1 MDKLGLY
8 ITNLM
13 LIVNDGK
20 QTSFVRKLALDK
32 LKELS
37 KDLSDFIFNWIDE
50 IETLPESKN
59 KKTYEEF
66 WTCGICGDPTNEV
79 DYDYLSDTDHL
90 ECVLKSEQNSKQLT
104 LEL

>member
-13 LIVNDGK
+13 LIVNDRK
-20 QTSFVRKLALDK
+20 QTDIIRELALEK

-37 KDLSDFIFNWIDE
+37 KDLSDFIFNYIDE
-50 IETLPESKN
+50 IEELSSKWPMQFPNGYDEDEANERMNIIGQNGPTGVHYN
-59 KKTYEEF
+59 KNQTE
-66 WTCGICGDPTNEV
+66 
-79 DYDYLSDTDHL
+79 
-90 ECVLKSEQNSKQLT
+90 

>member
-13 LIVNDGK
+13 LIVNDRE
-20 QTSFVRKLALDK
+20 QTDIVRELALEK

-50 IETLPESKN
+50 IEELSSKWPMEFPNGYNEDEANERMNIIGQNGPTGVHYN
-59 KKTYEEF
+59 KNQTE
-66 WTCGICGDPTNEV
+66 
-79 DYDYLSDTDHL
+79 
-90 ECVLKSEQNSKQLT
+90 

>member
-13 LIVNDGK
+13 LIVNDRE
-20 QTSFVRKLALDK
+20 QTSLVRELALEK

-50 IETLPESKN
+50 IEELSSKWPQQFPDGYDEDEAN
-59 KKTYEEF
+59 ERMNII
-66 WTCGICGDPTNEV
+66 GQNGPTGEHYNENQI
-79 DYDYLSDTDHL
+79 
-90 ECVLKSEQNSKQLT
+90 E

>member
-13 LIVNDGK
+13 LIVNDRK
-20 QTSFVRKLALDK
+20 QTDIIRELALEK

-37 KDLSDFIFNWIDE
+37 KDLSDFIFNYIDE
-50 IETLPESKN
+50 IEELSSKCPMQFPNGYDEDEANERMNIIGQNGPTGVHYN
-59 KKTYEEF
+59 KNQTE
-66 WTCGICGDPTNEV
+66 
-79 DYDYLSDTDHL
+79 
-90 ECVLKSEQNSKQLT
+90 

>member
-13 LIVNDGK
+13 LIVNDRK
-20 QTSFVRKLALDK
+20 QTDIIRELALEK

-37 KDLSDFIFNWIDE
+37 KYLSDFIFNYIDE
-50 IETLPESKN
+50 IEELSSKWPMQFPNGYDEDEANERMNIIGQNGPTGVHYN
-59 KKTYEEF
+59 KNQTE
-66 WTCGICGDPTNEV
+66 
-79 DYDYLSDTDHL
+79 
-90 ECVLKSEQNSKQLT
+90 

>member
-13 LIVNDGK
+13 LIVNDRK
-20 QTSFVRKLALDK
+20 QTDIIRELALEK

-37 KDLSDFIFNWIDE
+37 KDLSNFIFNYIDE
-50 IETLPESKN
+50 IEELSSKWPMQFPNGYDEDEANERMNIIGQNGPTGVHYN
-59 KKTYEEF
+59 KNQTE
-66 WTCGICGDPTNEV
+66 
-79 DYDYLSDTDHL
+79 
-90 ECVLKSEQNSKQLT
+90 

>member
-13 LIVNDGK
+13 LIVNDRK
-20 QTSFVRKLALDK
+20 QTDIIRELALEK

-37 KDLSDFIFNWIDE
+37 KDLSDFIFNYIDE
-50 IETLPESKN
+50 IEELSSKWPMQFPN
-59 KKTYEEF
+59 GYDEDEANERMNII
-66 WTCGICGDPTNEV
+66 GQNGPTGEHYNRNQTE
-79 DYDYLSDTDHL
+79 
-90 ECVLKSEQNSKQLT
+90 

>member
-13 LIVNDGK
+13 LIVNDRE
-20 QTSFVRKLALDK
+20 QTDIVRELALGK

-50 IETLPESKN
+50 IEELSSKWPMEFPNGYNEDEANERMNIIGQNGPTGAHYN
-59 KKTYEEF
+59 KNQTE
-66 WTCGICGDPTNEV
+66 
-79 DYDYLSDTDHL
+79 
-90 ECVLKSEQNSKQLT
+90 

>member
-13 LIVNDGK
+13 LIVNDRE
-20 QTSFVRKLALDK
+20 QTDIIRELALEK

-37 KDLSDFIFNWIDE
+37 KDLSDFIFNYIDE
-50 IETLPESKN
+50 IEELSSKWPMQFPNGYDEDEANERMNIIGQNGPTGVHYN
-59 KKTYEEF
+59 KNQTE
-66 WTCGICGDPTNEV
+66 
-79 DYDYLSDTDHL
+79 
-90 ECVLKSEQNSKQLT
+90 

>member
-13 LIVNDGK
+13 LIVNDRE
-20 QTSFVRKLALDK
+20 QTDIVRELALGK

-50 IETLPESKN
+50 IEELSSKWPMEFPNGYNEDEANERMNIIGQNGPTGVHYN
-59 KKTYEEF
+59 KNQTE
-66 WTCGICGDPTNEV
+66 
-79 DYDYLSDTDHL
+79 
-90 ECVLKSEQNSKQLT
+90 

>member
-1 MDKLGLY
+1 VDKLGLY

-13 LIVNDGK
+13 LIVNDRE
-20 QTSFVRKLALDK
+20 QTDIVRELALEK

-50 IETLPESKN
+50 IEELSSKWPMEFPNGYNEDEANERMNIIGQNGPTGVHYN
-59 KKTYEEF
+59 KNQTE
-66 WTCGICGDPTNEV
+66 
-79 DYDYLSDTDHL
+79 
-90 ECVLKSEQNSKQLT
+90 